1 MGKSSQLNKLPT
13 IYILAL
19 AALGGGLSGGDRI
32 FIELARNLSKNNSV
46 VIFVWEEGLL
56 MCQREKLKG
65 SNLQIKLAKVGS
77 IAKLGFII
85 TYLYRIFLGLKLGL
99 TLQIKEKDLVYS
111 ASEFWMDSF
120 LAFLLKFRNPKI
132 KWIAAWFQTAPSP
145 LKGFTEGKRK
155 RIYRLETF
163 LYWFMQQPVK
173 PLITRFANYVLVN
186 NETEKKQFPK
196 LMKQNR
202 AIVIGAGINIKAIL
216 KYLKT
221 HKYPKTKEYL
231 AVFQGRFHPQK
242 GVVEL
247 IDIWKLV
254 TRKVPDAKLAMI
266 GDGPLMGAVKKRIK
280 ELYLQNNIELFGY
293 LHDGDKKYSIF
304 QRSYIVVHPSFYDS
318 GGMAAAEAMAFG
330 LPCVG
335 FDLKAFQY
343 YYPKGFIK
351 VPTYDS
357 TLFAHTIISLFQNKL
372 LYKKIAAEA
381 KDMVLKNYSWENKT
395 ADIAALLQYE
405 N

>member
-19 AALGGGLSGGDRI
+19 AALGGGLSGGDRV
-32 FIELARNLSKNNSV
+32 FIELARNLSKKNPV
-46 VIFVWEEGLL
+46 VVYVWEEGWL
-56 MCQREKLKG
+56 MCQREKLTG
-65 SNLQIKLAKVGS
+65 SNLQIKIVKVGS

-99 TLQIKEKDLVYS
+99 TLQIKDKNLIYS

-120 LAFLLKFRNPKI
+120 PAVLLKLRNPKI
-132 KWIAAWFQTAPSP
+132 RWMVAWLQTAPSP

-155 RIYRLETF
+155 EIYRLETF

-196 LMKQNR
+196 LIKQNR
-202 AIVIGAGINIKAIL
+202 VLVAGAGVNTEAIL
-216 KYLKT
+216 TYLKT
-221 HKYPKTKEYL
+221 HKFPKIKKYL

-247 IDIWKLV
+247 IDIWQLV
-254 TRKVPDAKLAMI
+254 IQEMPNAKLAMI
-266 GDGPLMGAVKKRIK
+266 GDGPLMEAVKKRIK
-280 ELYLQNNIELFGY
+280 ELYLQDNIELFGY

-304 QRSYIVVHPSFYDS
+304 QRSYIVVHPAFYDS

-330 LPCVG
+330 LPCIG
-335 FDLKAFQY
+335 FNLKSYLSYF
-343 YYPKGFIK
+343 PKGMVKVSIGDLQKFSEAIIQLFYNESLYNRLSKQAREMILDNYCWDIK
-351 VPTYDS
+351 
-357 TLFAHTIISLFQNKL
+357 IKKL
-372 LYKKIAAEA
+372 WDFLGVKK
-381 KDMVLKNYSWENKT
+381 
-395 ADIAALLQYE
+395 
-405 N
+405 